1 MAFVKHD
8 QMEQAISDKEM
19 LYLANRFL
27 LAIRSRDWELL
38 RLTITKDCV
47 WRWPGN
53 GPLSGMAVGADSVIK
68 EISGMAGR
76 VLEIKLRK
84 VLFGLNGVAL
94 SLQFHVLL
102 KGVEADEELVTVCNL
117 RGYQIA
123 GINTF
128 LATDTP
134 IDGITIV

>member
-1 MAFVKHD
+1 MTFAKFD
-8 QMEQAISDKEM
+8 PAEQAISDKEM

-27 LAIRSRDWELL
+27 LAIKTRDWELL

-53 GPLSGMAVGADSVIK
+53 GPVSGVAVGAESVIK

-84 VLFGLNGVAL
+84 VLYGLNGVAL
-94 SLQFHVLL
+94 SLQFHVLI

-123 GINTF
+123 GINTYIAGTA
-128 LATDTP
+128 LMD
-134 IDGITIV
+134 

>member
-1 MAFVKHD
+1 MTFVKFNPD
-8 QMEQAISDKEM
+8 EQVISDKEM

-27 LAIRSRDWELL
+27 LAIKTRDWELL

-53 GPLSGMAVGADSVIK
+53 GPVSGAAVGADSVIK
-68 EISGMAGR
+68 EICGMAGR

-94 SLQFHVLL
+94 SLHFHLLL
-102 KGVEADEELVTVCNL
+102 KGVEADEEL
-117 RGYQIA
+117 
-123 GINTF
+123 
-128 LATDTP
+128 
-134 IDGITIV
+134 